1 MIFYFVLILQIGTF
15 RVWLRDFLLILI
27 RWGVR
32 RFGHFELVFSMGFGI
47 SKCSIILN
55 QSFCKI
61 MYWELRERRMALA
74 CDWKFKWGSGAI
86 QNMLFFPLFVF
97 FFFCKFFF
105 IFNKCFCCLFK
116 LYIHTSVHS
125 GFDFEEERERV
136 VRINKKP
143 AVTVYDQ
150 K

>member
-1 MIFYFVLILQIGTF
+1 MFAFVIYDFVLILQIGTF

-74 CDWKFKWGSGAI
+74 CDWKFKWGSGAL
-86 QNMLFFPLFVF
+86 QNMLIFPLFVF
-97 FFFCKFFF
+97 FFFFCKFFN
-105 IFNKCFCCLFK
+105 FNKCLCCLFK

-125 GFDFEEERERV
+125 GS
-136 VRINKKP
+136 ILKK
-143 AVTVYDQ
+143 
-150 K
+150 KEKEL

>member
-1 MIFYFVLILQIGTF
+1 MEKFVSFCDLWFVLILQIGTF

-86 QNMLFFPLFVF
+86 QNMLIFPLFVF
-97 FFFCKFFF
+97 SFFFCKFFLILTNAF
-105 IFNKCFCCLFK
+105 VVSLSYI
-116 LYIHTSVHS
+116 YIHRSTVGS
-125 GFDFEEERERV
+125 
-136 VRINKKP
+136 ILKK
-143 AVTVYDQ
+143 
-150 K
+150 KEKEL